1 MTTTTM
7 IGMTTG
13 NDSFSQQESNFA
25 MGLVD
30 AICCF
35 LGMSTVFLGVWID
48 GISIFFA
55 MLFVISLFMGLAS
68 FVRFS
73 RERDIAD
80 DTVGEPWRTR

>member
-1 MTTTTM
+1 M

-35 LGMSTVFLGVWID
+35 LGMSTVFLGGRSEGVRV
-48 GISIFFA
+48 FFA
-55 MLFVISLFMGLAS
+55 MLFMVSLFMGLAS

-80 DTVGEPWRTR
+80 DTVGEPWRTH